1 MRRLTSALALALV
14 SAAAGRAVAGDTACW
29 IDNGAV
35 VTSAALGDIAG
46 DFILDLS
53 APHSLL
59 HLTTAQGD
67 GLGDAASAQD
77 TLTLAAEHIPAT
89 FEVAD
94 LDDRS
99 WDLPTNIS
107 GVIGADVLA
116 GYVVELRFAP
126 CRLTLS
132 RRMASPPAVASLP
145 IEMVAGTPTVA
156 ATISDGA
163 TTLTGRFAIDTG
175 AAGVRVSDTVA
186 RFSRLSARVDPMSR
200 DHPPARLATLTLA
213 GETGRDVPAALQS
226 DLPAGALGGIGTNVW
241 SRYVL
246 RLDLRRDQLM
256 LISPD
261 AVSGRR
267 SAKSGDSSHRAGR
280 RTATSR

>member
-1 MRRLTSALALALV
+1 MRRLSSALAFAV
-14 SAAAGRAVAGDTACW
+14 ISAAAGRAMAGETACW
-29 IDNGAV
+29 VDNGAV

-53 APHSLL
+53 APHSQL

-67 GLGDAASAQD
+67 GLGDAASTQD
-77 TLTLAAEHIPAT
+77 TLRLAGERIAAN
-89 FEVAD
+89 FAVAD

-132 RRMASPPAVASLP
+132 RRAASRPALATLP
-145 IEMVAGTPTVA
+145 VELVDGTPTVA
-156 ATISDGA
+156 AGVSDGA
-163 TTLTGRFAIDTG
+163 MTLTGRFAIDTG
-175 AAGVRVSDTVA
+175 AAGVRVSAGSA

-200 DHPPARLATLTLA
+200 DRPPARLAMLMLA
-213 GETGRDVPAALQS
+213 GATRRDEPAALQT
-226 DLPAGALGGIGTNVW
+226 DLPAGVLGGIGTNVW
-241 SRYVL
+241 THYVL
-246 RLDLRRDQLM
+246 RLDLRRDQLE

-261 AVSGRR
+261 AVSARR
-267 SAKSGDSSHRAGR
+267 SARAGGSSR
-280 RTATSR
+280 RAGG

>member
-1 MRRLTSALALALV
+1 MRRLSSVLAFALL
-14 SAAAGRAVAGDTACW
+14 SAAAGRASAGETACW

-53 APHSLL
+53 AAQSQL

-67 GLGDAASAQD
+67 GLGDATSTRD
-77 TLTLAAEHIPAT
+77 RLTLAGEHIAANFT
-89 FEVAD
+89 VVD

-132 RRMASPPAVASLP
+132 RRMAGTPALATLP
-145 IEMVAGTPTVA
+145 IVMVDGAPTVA
-156 ATISDGA
+156 AAISDGA

-175 AAGVRVSDTVA
+175 SAGIRVTAAMA

-200 DHPPARLATLTLA
+200 DHPPALLAALTLA
-213 GETGRDVPAALQS
+213 GKIRRGEPAALQS
-226 DLPAGALGGIGTNVW
+226 DLPPGVLAGIGTNVW

-246 RLDLRRDQLM
+246 RLDLRRDQLQ

-261 AVSGRR
+261 AVSARR
-267 SAKSGDSSHRAGR
+267 SARSGGSSRRAGG
-280 RTATSR
+280 

>member
-1 MRRLTSALALALV
+1 MRRLSSALAFAV
-14 SAAAGRAVAGDTACW
+14 ISAAASQAAAGETACW

-46 DFILDLS
+46 DFILDFS
-53 APHSLL
+53 APHSQL
-59 HLTTAQGD
+59 HLTTAQSD
-67 GLGDAASAQD
+67 GLGDAQSTQD
-77 TLTLAAEHIPAT
+77 TLTLAGERIAAT

-116 GYVVELRFAP
+116 SYVVELRFAP

-132 RRMASPPAVASLP
+132 RRASSTRALASLP
-145 IEMVAGTPTVA
+145 VEMVAGTPTVA
-156 ATISDGA
+156 ATVSDGA

-175 AAGVRVSDTVA
+175 AAGVRVSDAVA

-200 DHPPARLATLTLA
+200 DRPPAR
-213 GETGRDVPAALQS
+213 
-226 DLPAGALGGIGTNVW
+226 
-241 SRYVL
+241 
-246 RLDLRRDQLM
+246 
-256 LISPD
+256 
-261 AVSGRR
+261 
-267 SAKSGDSSHRAGR
+267 RA
-280 RTATSR
+280 